1 VLQQAVGWF
10 KLKPVGEPVG
20 SSGGVSPGALTGCK
34 ELGRTLA
41 EAALARD

>member
-1 VLQQAVGWF
+1 VGWF

-20 SSGGVSPGALTGCK
+20 SSGGVSAGALAGCK

-41 EAALARD
+41 EAARAED